1 MWSCPLRA
9 CSLARWASA
18 PEESPTQGTAPP
30 QGQWESSGAHL
41 RGSGAQGPSCAAGPF
56 PAACTHFWNSQFWL
70 IGKVALGRLGLLSS
84 GQADMVKA
92 EDDPLEHFVMSVIT
106 GQLLGLGEEVRL
118 PFIRPEVLKVV
129 AWDPQAH
136 C

>member
-9 CSLARWASA
+9 CSLARWAGA
-18 PEESPTQGTAPP
+18 PV
-30 QGQWESSGAHL
+30 HL
-41 RGSGAQGPSCAAGPF
+41 RGSGTILCCSPF
-56 PAACTHFWNSQFWL
+56 PAACAHFWNSQFWL

>member
-1 MWSCPLRA
+1 MLQRRVQPRELPHPRGSGNPA
-9 CSLARWASA
+9 
-18 PEESPTQGTAPP
+18 EPT
-30 QGQWESSGAHL
+30 
-41 RGSGAQGPSCAAGPF
+41 SGAQGPSCAAGPF
-56 PAACTHFWNSQFWL
+56 LAACAHFWNSQFWL

-92 EDDPLEHFVMSVIT
+92 ADDPLEHFVMSVIT
-106 GQLLGLGEEVRL
+106 GQLLGLEEEVRF
-118 PFIRPEVLKVV
+118 PFIRPGVLKVE